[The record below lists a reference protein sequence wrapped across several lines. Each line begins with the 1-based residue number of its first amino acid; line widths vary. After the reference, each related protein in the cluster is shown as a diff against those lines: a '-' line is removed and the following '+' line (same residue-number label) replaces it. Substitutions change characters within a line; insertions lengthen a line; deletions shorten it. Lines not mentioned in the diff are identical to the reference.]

1 MKKLK
6 KLTFDKEFTK
16 DNETK
21 RLVYGCYC
29 DNVRIFTI
37 QWQTDFHGKDEGGYW
52 WISEGF
58 FPSSVWQMLTDHPV
72 NKEIR
77 KYLRVEMKTKEDVIN
92 ACNELFKIYTGL
104 FYE

>member
-21 RLVYGCYC
+21 RLTYGCYC

-37 QWQTDFHGKDEGGYW
+37 QWQTDFYGKDDGGYW
-52 WISEGF
+52 WVSEGF
-58 FPSSVWQMLTDHPV
+58 FPSKVWQMLTDHPI
-72 NKEIR
+72 NDEIR
-77 KYLRVEMKTKEDVIN
+77 KYLRVELKTKEDVIN